1 MKSEQKRIKHWLR
14 TQQNQKRRDYPY
26 VPMTDFRSN
35 NSVKNLM
42 AKMIGLH
49 SMLNKI
55 KK

>member
-14 TQQNQKRRDYPY
+14 TQQNKKLRDYPY
-26 VPMTDFRSN
+26 VPMIDFWSN
-35 NSVKNLM
+35 NSMRNLM

-49 SMLNKI
+49 SIANK